1 MALKNTMTMMTD
13 SGGVKKQ
20 KPALA
25 GEAAYRQSAASAK
38 NLMDKGVSSKD
49 AAPRTGTKTTGSGG
63 VKKQKPAPKS
73 YSDRSSELSDPREIW
88 EDNERQAIKQGARL
102 GLSPKEAIRAFSGN
116 LSNINYMKKAANALG
131 SVTET
136 PYSYTDTSAR
146 DSYLAALKAQLDAQT
161 AAYDQL
167 LAHNQQ
173 MYDAQQK
180 QAAQQREDNARRAY
194 IAKEMAL
201 KNLPGQLARE
211 GINGGLA
218 ETSYVRLN
226 NRYNRSLAEGDSDY
240 SDAVNQAYLDMIKA
254 NREPQAGKMNAQ
266 ASYAAGLSNAP
277 AAKKISGVKVK
288 DTGNPGA
295 FYDAMNRLGYTDEQ
309 IANIWNGRR

>member
-1 MALKNTMTMMTD
+1 MALKKTIPAGEAGYRQAAANANLMGKGVSSKEALQTTGLVKKDAAPTTKTKTTD
-13 SGGVKKQ
+13 SGGVT
-20 KPALA
+20 KP
-25 GEAAYRQSAASAK
+25 
-38 NLMDKGVSSKD
+38 
-49 AAPRTGTKTTGSGG
+49 
-63 VKKQKPAPKS
+63 KPAPKS
-73 YSDRSSELSDPREIW
+73 YADISREIW

-102 GLSPKEAIRAFSGN
+102 GLSPAEAIRAFSGN

-136 PYSYTDTSAR
+136 PYSYKDTSER
-146 DSYLAALKAQLDAQT
+146 DSYLASLQAQLNAQT

-167 LAHNQQ
+167 LAYNQQ

-226 NRYNRSLAEGDSDY
+226 NRYNSSLADADNAY
-240 SDAVNQAYLDMIKA
+240 SDAVNQAYLDMMQA
-254 NREPQAGKMNAQ
+254 NRQPQQGLANAQ
-266 ASYAAGLSNAP
+266 ATYRSGLANAP
-277 AAKKISGVKVK
+277 DAKTIRGVKVK

-295 FYDAMNRLGYTDEQ
+295 FYDSMSRLGYTDEQ
-309 IANIWNGRR
+309 IEKIWNSRR

>member
-1 MALKNTMTMMTD
+1 MALKNTMTKMTD
-13 SGGVKKQ
+13 SGGVT
-20 KPALA
+20 KP
-25 GEAAYRQSAASAK
+25 
-38 NLMDKGVSSKD
+38 
-49 AAPRTGTKTTGSGG
+49 
-63 VKKQKPAPKS
+63 KPAPKS
-73 YSDRSSELSDPREIW
+73 NADRSREIRK
-88 EDNERQAIKQGARL
+88 NQGQQAIQQGARL
-102 GLSPKEAIRAFSGN
+102 GLSSQESLRAFGGDP
-116 LSNINYMKKAANALG
+116 SNNYYMKNAADALG

-167 LAHNQQ
+167 LAYNKK
-173 MYDAQQK
+173 MYEEQK
-180 QAAQQREDNARRAY
+180 KLAAQNREDAARRAY

-226 NRYNRSLAEGDSDY
+226 NRYNSSLAEGDRDY
-240 SDAVNQAYLDMIKA
+240 SDAVNQAYLDMMQA
-254 NREPQAGKMNAQ
+254 NRQPQQGLANAQ
-266 ASYAAGLSNAP
+266 ATYRSGLANAP
-277 AAKKISGVKVK
+277 DAKTIRGVKVK

-295 FYDAMNRLGYTDEQ
+295 FYDSMSRLGYTDEQ
-309 IANIWNGRR
+309 IEKIWNSRR

>member
-1 MALKNTMTMMTD
+1 MKNTR
-13 SGGVKKQ
+13 
-20 KPALA
+20 PA
-25 GEAAYRQSAASAK
+25 GEAGYRQAAANAK
-38 NLMDKGVSSKD
+38 NNTTGFVKKD

-63 VKKQKPAPKS
+63 VTKQKPAPKS
-73 YSDRSSELSDPREIW
+73 YSDRSSELTDPREIW

-102 GLSPKEAIRAFSGN
+102 GLSPQEAIRAFSGN
-116 LSNINYMKKAANALG
+116 LSNNEYMKKAANALG
-131 SVTET
+131 SVTKT

-146 DSYLAALKAQLDAQT
+146 DSYLASLQAQLNAQT

-167 LAHNQQ
+167 LAYNRQ

-226 NRYNRSLAEGDSDY
+226 NRYNSSLADADNAY
-240 SDAVNQAYLDMIKA
+240 SDAVNQAYLDMMQA
-254 NREPQAGKMNAQ
+254 NRQPQQGLASAQ
-266 ASYAAGLSNAP
+266 ATYQSGLANAP
-277 AAKKISGVKVK
+277 AAKTIKGVKVK

-295 FYDAMNRLGYTDEQ
+295 FYDSMSRLGYTDEQ
-309 IANIWNGRR
+309 IANIWNSRR

>member
-1 MALKNTMTMMTD
+1 MAVKNTR
-13 SGGVKKQ
+13 
-20 KPALA
+20 PA
-25 GEAAYRQSAASAK
+25 GEAGYREAAARA
-38 NLMDKGVSSKD
+38 NNRRDKGVSANETLDTTGFFKKG
-49 AAPRTGTKTTGSGG
+49 AAPTTKTKTTGSGG
-63 VKKQKPAPKS
+63 VTNQNPAPKS
-73 YSDRSSELSDPREIW
+73 YSETSREIW
-88 EDNERQAIKQGARL
+88 EDMERQAIKQGARL
-102 GLSPKEAIRAFSGN
+102 GLSPQESIGAFSGN

-131 SVTET
+131 GVTKT
-136 PYSYTDTSAR
+136 PYSYTDTSER
-146 DSYLAALKAQLDAQT
+146 DSYLASLQAQLNAQT

-167 LAHNQQ
+167 LAYNQQ

-226 NRYNRSLAEGDSDY
+226 NRYNSSLADADNAY
-240 SDAVNQAYLDMIKA
+240 SDAVNQAYLDMIQA
-254 NREPQAGKMNAQ
+254 NRQPQQGLANARATYQ
-266 ASYAAGLSNAP
+266 SGLANAP
-277 AAKKISGVKVK
+277 AAKTIRGVKEK

-295 FYDAMNRLGYTDEQ
+295 FYDSMNRLGYTDEQ
-309 IANIWNGRR
+309 IEKLWNSRR

>member
-1 MALKNTMTMMTD
+1 MALRNNMVLVND
-13 SGGVKKQ
+13 GGSTKKD
-20 KPALA
+20 P
-25 GEAAYRQSAASAK
+25 Y
-38 NLMDKGVSSKD
+38 
-49 AAPRTGTKTTGSGG
+49 T
-63 VKKQKPAPKS
+63 APKS
-73 YSDRSSELSDPREIW
+73 YADRSREIRK
-88 EDNERQAIKQGARL
+88 NQGQQAIQQGARL
-102 GLSPKEAIRAFSGN
+102 GLSSQESLRAFGSDP
-116 LSNINYMKKAANALG
+116 SNNYYMKNAADSLG
-131 SVTET
+131 SVTKT
-136 PYSYTDTSAR
+136 PYSYTDTSER

-167 LAHNQQ
+167 LAYNRQ

-218 ETSYVRLN
+218 ESSYVRLN
-226 NRYNRSLAEGDSDY
+226 NRYNSSLADADNAY
-240 SDAVNQAYLDMIKA
+240 SDAVNQAYLDMIQA
-254 NREPQAGKMNAQ
+254 NRQPQQGLANARATYQ
-266 ASYAAGLSNAP
+266 SGLANAP
-277 AAKKISGVKVK
+277 AAKTIRGVKVK

-309 IANIWNGRR
+309 IEKIWNGRG

>member
-1 MALKNTMTMMTD
+1 MALKKTMPAGEAGYRQAAANANLMGKGVSSKEAFQTTGLVKKDAAPTTKTKKTD
-13 SGGVKKQ
+13 SGGVT
-20 KPALA
+20 KP
-25 GEAAYRQSAASAK
+25 
-38 NLMDKGVSSKD
+38 
-49 AAPRTGTKTTGSGG
+49 
-63 VKKQKPAPKS
+63 KPAPKS
-73 YSDRSSELSDPREIW
+73 YADISREIW

-102 GLSPKEAIRAFSGN
+102 GLSPTEAIRAFSGN
-116 LSNINYMKKAANALG
+116 LSNISYMKKAANALG

-136 PYSYTDTSAR
+136 PYSYKDTSER
-146 DSYLAALKAQLDAQT
+146 DSYLASLQAQLNAQT

-167 LAHNQQ
+167 LAYNRQ

-226 NRYNRSLAEGDSDY
+226 NRYNSSLADADNAY
-240 SDAVNQAYLDMIKA
+240 SDAVNQAYLDMIQA
-254 NREPQAGKMNAQ
+254 NREPQTGKMNAQ
-266 ASYAAGLSNAP
+266 ASYSAGVAKAP
-277 AAKKISGVKVK
+277 AAKTIKGVKVK

-295 FYDAMNRLGYTDEQ
+295 FYDSMSRLGYTDEQ
-309 IANIWNGRR
+309 IEKLWNSRR

>member
-1 MALKNTMTMMTD
+1 MALKNTMTKMTD

-20 KPALA
+20 KPA
-25 GEAAYRQSAASAK
+25 
-38 NLMDKGVSSKD
+38 
-49 AAPRTGTKTTGSGG
+49 
-63 VKKQKPAPKS
+63 PKS
-73 YSDRSSELSDPREIW
+73 HSDRSSELSDPVKIW

-102 GLSPKEAIRAFSGN
+102 GLSPKESIGAFSGN
-116 LSNINYMKKAANALG
+116 ISNNEYMKKAANALG

-136 PYSYTDTSAR
+136 PYSYTDTSER
-146 DSYLAALKAQLDAQT
+146 DSYLAALRAQLNAQT
-161 AAYDQL
+161 AAYNQL
-167 LAHNQQ
+167 LAYNQQ
-173 MYDAQQK
+173 MYEEQK
-180 QAAQQREDNARRAY
+180 KLAAQNREDAARRAY

-226 NRYNRSLAEGDSDY
+226 NRYNSSLAEGDRDY
-240 SDAVNQAYLDMIKA
+240 SDAVNQAYLAMMQA
-254 NREPQAGKMNAQ
+254 NRQPQQGLANAKATYRAGIA
-266 ASYAAGLSNAP
+266 NAP
-277 AAKKISGVKVK
+277 EAKTISGVKVK

-309 IANIWNGRR
+309 IEKIWNSRREGGPYGENDC

>member
-1 MALKNTMTMMTD
+1 MALK
-13 SGGVKKQ
+13 
-20 KPALA
+20 KPRPA
-25 GEAAYRQSAASAK
+25 GEAGYREAAANAK
-38 NLMDKGVSSKD
+38 NRMDKGVSSKD
-49 AAPRTGTKTTGSGG
+49 ARETTGFVKKGAAPISGG
-63 VKKQKPAPKS
+63 VTKPKPSPKS

-102 GLSPKEAIRAFSGN
+102 GLSPQESIRAFSGN
-116 LSNINYMKKAANALG
+116 ISNTEYMKKAANALG

-146 DSYLAALKAQLDAQT
+146 DSYLSALQAQLNAQT

-167 LAHNQQ
+167 LAYNQQ

-226 NRYNRSLAEGDSDY
+226 NRYNSSLADADNAY
-240 SDAVNQAYLDMIKA
+240 SDAVNQAYLDMMQA
-254 NREPQAGKMNAQ
+254 NRQPQTGKMNAQ

-295 FYDAMNRLGYTDEQ
+295 FYDSMNRLGYTDEQ
-309 IANIWNGRR
+309 IEKLWNSRR

>member
-1 MALKNTMTMMTD
+1 MAVKNTR
-13 SGGVKKQ
+13 
-20 KPALA
+20 PA
-25 GEAAYRQSAASAK
+25 GEAGYRQAAANAK
-38 NLMDKGVSSKD
+38 KRTDKGGSSKY
-49 AAPRTGTKTTGSGG
+49 AAPTTKTKTTGSGG
-63 VKKQKPAPKS
+63 VTKPNPRPKS
-73 YSDRSSELSDPREIW
+73 YSDRSSELTDPRKIW

-102 GLSPKEAIRAFSGN
+102 GLSPQESIGAFSGN

-136 PYSYTDTSAR
+136 PYSYKDTSER
-146 DSYLAALKAQLDAQT
+146 DSYLASLQAQLNAQT

-167 LAHNQQ
+167 LAYNQQ

-226 NRYNRSLAEGDSDY
+226 NRYNSSLADADNAY
-240 SDAVNQAYLDMIKA
+240 SDAVNQAYLDMIQA
-254 NREPQAGKMNAQ
+254 NRQPQQGLANAQ
-266 ASYAAGLSNAP
+266 ATYQSGLANAP
-277 AAKKISGVKVK
+277 AAKTIKGVKVK

-309 IANIWNGRR
+309 IEKIWNSGR

>member
-1 MALKNTMTMMTD
+1 MALKNTMTKMTD
-13 SGGVKKQ
+13 SGGVTKPKKSWHDR
-20 KPALA
+20 AR
-25 GEAAYRQSAASAK
+25 E
-38 NLMDKGVSSKD
+38 M
-49 AAPRTGTKTTGSGG
+49 
-63 VKKQKPAPKS
+63 KKENARK
-73 YSDRSSELSDPREIW
+73 
-88 EDNERQAIKQGARL
+88 AIEQGARL
-102 GLSPKEAIRAFSGN
+102 GLSSTEALDAYHGDP
-116 LSNINYMKKAANALG
+116 SNVYYMKNAADALG

-136 PYSYTDTSAR
+136 PYSYKDTSER
-146 DSYLAALKAQLDAQT
+146 DSYLAALKAQLNAQT

-167 LAHNQQ
+167 LAYNQQ

-226 NRYNRSLAEGDSDY
+226 NRYNRSLADADNAY
-240 SDAVNQAYLDMIKA
+240 SDAVNQAYLDMIQA

-266 ASYAAGLSNAP
+266 ASYSAGVAKAP
-277 AAKKISGVKVK
+277 AAKTIRGVKAK

-309 IANIWNGRR
+309 IEKIWNSRR

>member
-13 SGGVKKQ
+13 SGGVT
-20 KPALA
+20 KP
-25 GEAAYRQSAASAK
+25 
-38 NLMDKGVSSKD
+38 
-49 AAPRTGTKTTGSGG
+49 
-63 VKKQKPAPKS
+63 KPAPKS
-73 YSDRSSELSDPREIW
+73 YADRSREIW

-102 GLSPKEAIRAFSGN
+102 GLSPKESIRAFSGN

-146 DSYLAALKAQLDAQT
+146 DSYLAALKAQLYAQT

-173 MYDAQQK
+173 MYEAQQK

-226 NRYNRSLAEGDSDY
+226 NLYNSSLADADNAY
-240 SDAVNQAYLDMIKA
+240 SDAVNQAYLDMIQA

-266 ASYAAGLSNAP
+266 ASYSAGVAKAP
-277 AAKKISGVKVK
+277 GVKTITGTNVR
-288 DTGNPGA
+288 DTGDKRA
-295 FYDAMNRLGYTDEQ
+295 FAQAMAKLGYTGAQAAE
-309 IANIWNGRR
+309 IWNRRYG

>member
-1 MALKNTMTMMTD
+1 MALKNTMTKMTD
-13 SGGVKKQ
+13 
-20 KPALA
+20 
-25 GEAAYRQSAASAK
+25 
-38 NLMDKGVSSKD
+38 
-49 AAPRTGTKTTGSGG
+49 SGG

-73 YSDRSSELSDPREIW
+73 YSDRSSELSDPRKIW

-102 GLSPKEAIRAFSGN
+102 GLSPQESIRAFSGN
-116 LSNINYMKKAANALG
+116 ISNTNYMKKAADSLG
-131 SVTET
+131 SVTKT

-146 DSYLAALKAQLDAQT
+146 DSYLAALQAQLNAQT
-161 AAYDQL
+161 AAYNQL
-167 LAHNQQ
+167 LAYNQQ

-226 NRYNRSLAEGDSDY
+226 NRYNSSLAEGDRDY
-240 SDAVNQAYLDMIKA
+240 SDAVNQAYLDMMQA
-254 NREPQAGKMNAQ
+254 NRQPQQGLANARATYQ
-266 ASYAAGLSNAP
+266 SGLANAP
-277 AAKKISGVKVK
+277 AAKTIRGVKEK

-309 IANIWNGRR
+309 IANIWNSRK

>member
-1 MALKNTMTMMTD
+1 MALKKTIPAGEAGYRQAAANANLMGNGVSSNEALQTTGLVKKDAAPTTKTKTTD
-13 SGGVKKQ
+13 SGGVT
-20 KPALA
+20 KP
-25 GEAAYRQSAASAK
+25 
-38 NLMDKGVSSKD
+38 
-49 AAPRTGTKTTGSGG
+49 
-63 VKKQKPAPKS
+63 KPAPKS
-73 YSDRSSELSDPREIW
+73 YSDRSSELSDPRKIW

-102 GLSPKEAIRAFSGN
+102 GLSPQESIRAFSGN
-116 LSNINYMKKAANALG
+116 ISNTEYMKKAANALG

-146 DSYLAALKAQLDAQT
+146 DSYLAALQAQLNAQT

-167 LAHNQQ
+167 LAYNNK
-173 MYDAQQK
+173 MYEEQK
-180 QAAQQREDNARRAY
+180 KLAAQNREDNARRAY

-226 NRYNRSLAEGDSDY
+226 NRYNSSLADADNAY
-240 SDAVNQAYLDMIKA
+240 SDAVNQAYLDMIQA
-254 NREPQAGKMNAQ
+254 NRQPQQGLANAQ
-266 ASYAAGLSNAP
+266 ATYQSGLANAP
-277 AAKKISGVKVK
+277 AAKTIRGVKEK

-295 FYDAMNRLGYTDEQ
+295 FYDSMNRLGYTDEQ
-309 IANIWNGRR
+309 IEKIWNSRR

>member
-1 MALKNTMTMMTD
+1 MAVKNTR
-13 SGGVKKQ
+13 
-20 KPALA
+20 PA
-25 GEAAYRQSAASAK
+25 GEAGYRQAAANAK
-38 NLMDKGVSSKD
+38 NRTDKGGSSKY
-49 AAPRTGTKTTGSGG
+49 AAPTTKTKTTGSGG
-63 VKKQKPAPKS
+63 VTKPKPAPKS
-73 YSDRSSELSDPREIW
+73 YSDRSSELTDPRKIW

-102 GLSPKEAIRAFSGN
+102 GLSPQEAIRAFSGN
-116 LSNINYMKKAANALG
+116 LSNTEYMKKAANALG
-131 SVTET
+131 SVTKT

-146 DSYLAALKAQLDAQT
+146 DSYLASLQAQLNAQT

-167 LAHNQQ
+167 LAYNQQ

-180 QAAQQREDNARRAY
+180 QAAQQREDNARMAY

-226 NRYNRSLAEGDSDY
+226 NRYNSSLADADNAY
-240 SDAVNQAYLDMIKA
+240 SDAVNQAYLDMIQA
-254 NREPQAGKMNAQ
+254 NRQPQQGLANARATYQ
-266 ASYAAGLSNAP
+266 SGLANAP
-277 AAKKISGVKVK
+277 AAKTIRGVKEK

-309 IANIWNGRR
+309 IEKLWNSRR

>member
-1 MALKNTMTMMTD
+1 MALKNTMTKMTD
-13 SGGVKKQ
+13 SGGGRSNTSNKSPYQRDRYADRVKNSRR
-20 KPALA
+20 ANEA
-25 GEAAYRQSAASAK
+25 G
-38 NLMDKGVSSKD
+38 SKL
-49 AAPRTGTKTTGSGG
+49 GISG
-63 VKKQKPAPKS
+63 A
-73 YSDRSSELSDPREIW
+73 ELSKTWGGDPS
-88 EDNERQAIKQGARL
+88 KL
-102 GLSPKEAIRAFSGN
+102 
-116 LSNINYMKKAANALG
+116 KALETAAGALG

-146 DSYLAALKAQLDAQT
+146 DSYLASLQAQLNAQT

-167 LAHNQQ
+167 LAYNRQ

-226 NRYNRSLAEGDSDY
+226 NRYNSSLAEGDRDY
-240 SDAVNQAYLDMIKA
+240 SDAVNQAYLDMIQA

-266 ASYAAGLSNAP
+266 ARYSAGLSNAP
-277 AAKKISGVKVK
+277 AVRTVRGNKVT
-288 DTGNPGA
+288 DTGDIRA
-295 FYDAMNRLGYTDEQ
+295 FAEAMAKLGYTSEQ
-309 IANIWNGRR
+309 AADIWNRRYG

>member
-1 MALKNTMTMMTD
+1 MALKNTMTKMTD
-13 SGGVKKQ
+13 SGGGRSNTSNKSPYQRDRYADRVKNSRR
-20 KPALA
+20 ANEA
-25 GEAAYRQSAASAK
+25 G
-38 NLMDKGVSSKD
+38 SKL
-49 AAPRTGTKTTGSGG
+49 GISG
-63 VKKQKPAPKS
+63 A
-73 YSDRSSELSDPREIW
+73 ELSKTWGGDPS
-88 EDNERQAIKQGARL
+88 KL
-102 GLSPKEAIRAFSGN
+102 
-116 LSNINYMKKAANALG
+116 KALETAAGALG

-146 DSYLAALKAQLDAQT
+146 DSYLASLQAQLNAQT

-167 LAHNQQ
+167 LAYNKQ

-226 NRYNRSLAEGDSDY
+226 NRYNSSLAEGDRDY
-240 SDAVNQAYLDMIKA
+240 SDAVNQAYLDMMQA
-254 NREPQAGKMNAQ
+254 NRQPQQGLANAQ
-266 ASYAAGLSNAP
+266 ATYRSGLANAP
-277 AAKKISGVKVK
+277 AAKTIRGVKEK

-309 IANIWNGRR
+309 IEKLWNSRR

>member
-1 MALKNTMTMMTD
+1 MALKNTMTKMTD
-13 SGGVKKQ
+13 RGGVTKQ
-20 KPALA
+20 KPAI
-25 GEAAYRQSAASAK
+25 
-38 NLMDKGVSSKD
+38 
-49 AAPRTGTKTTGSGG
+49 
-63 VKKQKPAPKS
+63 KP
-73 YSDRSSELSDPREIW
+73 YQVQR
-88 EDNERQAIKQGARL
+88 AIQQGKRL
-102 GLSPKEAIRAFSGN
+102 GISFQDSLRAIGGDP
-116 LSNINYMKKAANALG
+116 SNIDYMKNAADALG

-136 PYSYTDTSAR
+136 PYSYKDTSER
-146 DSYLAALKAQLDAQT
+146 DSYLASLQAQLNAQT

-167 LAHNQQ
+167 LAHNKQ
-173 MYDAQQK
+173 MYEAQQK

-226 NRYNRSLAEGDSDY
+226 NRYNSSLADADNAY
-240 SDAVNQAYLDMIKA
+240 SDAVNQAYLDMIQA
-254 NREPQAGKMNAQ
+254 NRAPQQGLANARATYQAGLA
-266 ASYAAGLSNAP
+266 NAP
-277 AAKKISGVKVK
+277 DAKTIKGVKVK

-309 IANIWNGRR
+309 IEKIWNSRR

>member
-1 MALKNTMTMMTD
+1 MALKNTMTKMTD

-20 KPALA
+20 KP
-25 GEAAYRQSAASAK
+25 S
-38 NLMDKGVSSKD
+38 
-49 AAPRTGTKTTGSGG
+49 
-63 VKKQKPAPKS
+63 PKS
-73 YSDRSSELSDPREIW
+73 HSDRSSELSDPVKIW

-102 GLSPKEAIRAFSGN
+102 GLSPQESIRAFSGN
-116 LSNINYMKKAANALG
+116 ISNTNLMKKAANALG
-131 SVTET
+131 SVTKT

-146 DSYLAALKAQLDAQT
+146 DSYLASLQAQLNAQT

-167 LAHNQQ
+167 LAYNQQ

-226 NRYNRSLAEGDSDY
+226 NRYNSSLADADNAY
-240 SDAVNQAYLDMIKA
+240 SDAVNQAYLDMIQA
-254 NREPQAGKMNAQ
+254 NRQPQQGLANAQ
-266 ASYAAGLSNAP
+266 ATYQSGLANAP
-277 AAKKISGVKVK
+277 AAKTIRGVKEK

-295 FYDAMNRLGYTDEQ
+295 FYDSMNRLGYTDEQ
-309 IANIWNGRR
+309 IEKIWNSRR